1 MLVFLSDN
9 FFINLI
15 GNIFFIAI
23 VLLLFVIIIAILTTI
38 KIEYKYINKTC
49 KLIIKLYILEKIRYL
64 KIELDKT
71 QLISIFEKVRIKVF
85 SDKHRKIEK
94 DIYQDRNVIKNII
107 KKLKINLEY
116 LNVDLKLGTEFMLLT
131 SVIIIT
137 ISTIFPMIANKF
149 IKKYDSKKYNY
160 KFTPIYN
167 KNDIKLQLHCII
179 NIKLVHIINVI
190 ISIIFKKG
198 VFKNVRTS
206 NTRFNDN
213 CYE

>member
-1 MLVFLSDN
+1 MLAFFSDN
-9 FFINLI
+9 FFINII
-15 GNIFFIAI
+15 GNTFLVIFII
-23 VLLLFVIIIAILTTI
+23 LLLFLIISILTTI
-38 KIEYKYINKTC
+38 KIEFKYINKNY
-49 KLIIKLYILEKIRYL
+49 KLIIKLYIFRKIRYV
-64 KIELDKT
+64 KIELDKK
-71 QLISIFEKVRIKVF
+71 QLINIFEKVKSKVF
-85 SDKHRKIEK
+85 NDNDRRIEK
-94 DIYQDRNVIKNII
+94 DIYQERKVIKNII
-107 KKLKINLEY
+107 KQLKIDLEY
-116 LNVDLKLGTEFMLLT
+116 LDLDLKLGTEFILLT
-131 SVIIIT
+131 SVLITT

-149 IKKYDSKKYNY
+149 IKKYDEKKYSY

-206 NTRFNDN
+206 NTGFNDN

>member
-1 MLVFLSDN
+1 MLVFFSDN
-9 FFINLI
+9 FFVNLL
-15 GNIFFIAI
+15 GNIFLIAFLILSFI
-23 VLLLFVIIIAILTTI
+23 LIIAILTTI
-38 KIEYKYINKTC
+38 KIDFKYINKNC
-49 KLIIKLYILEKIRYL
+49 KLVVKLYILGKIRYL
-64 KIELDKT
+64 KIELDKK
-71 QLISIFEKVRIKVF
+71 QLLNIFKKAKTKALDDNR
-85 SDKHRKIEK
+85 RIEK
-94 DIYQDRNVIKNII
+94 DIYQDRNIIKNVI
-107 KKLKINLEY
+107 KKLQINLEY
-116 LNVDLKLGTEFMLLT
+116 LNLDLKLGTEFILLT
-131 SVIIIT
+131 SMIIIT
-137 ISTIFPMIANKF
+137 ISTIFPMIANNF

-179 NIKLVHIINVI
+179 NIKMVHIINVI